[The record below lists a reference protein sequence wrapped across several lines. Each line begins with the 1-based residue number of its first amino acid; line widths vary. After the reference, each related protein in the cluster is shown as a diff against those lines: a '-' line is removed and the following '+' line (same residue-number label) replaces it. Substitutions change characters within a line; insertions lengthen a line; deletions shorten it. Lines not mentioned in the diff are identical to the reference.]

1 MITQAIQVLSSFIGA
16 LGFSI
21 LFNVRGKKLF
31 FAGLGGLVSWTV
43 YLIIASLTTSTF
55 IPNFAASMAATVYAE
70 ALARLAK
77 SPATIFLIGAII
89 PLVPGGQ
96 LYYTMNYAVAKNWAL
111 FTMYGQRTLIIAM
124 AVSGGI
130 MMISSVYRIY
140 NEVKLL
146 RKDQDNK
153 KSKEQD
159 TCGSDE

>member
-43 YLIIASLTTSTF
+43 YLVMASMTTSTF
-55 IPNFAASMAATVYAE
+55 LPNLAASMAATVYAE

-77 SPATIFLIGAII
+77 SPAAIFLIGAII

-96 LYYTMNYAVAKNWAL
+96 LYYTMNYAVAKNWGL
-111 FTMYGQRTLIIAM
+111 FAMYGQRTLITAM

-130 MMISSVYRIY
+130 MMVSSVYRLY
-140 NEVKLL
+140 NGLVLGRVK
-146 RKDQDNK
+146 KEKQTNK
-153 KSKEQD
+153 NGNNPE
-159 TCGSDE
+159 

>member
-77 SPATIFLIGAII
+77 SPATIFDRGNYSFSSGRAAVLYDELRSCKKLGF
-89 PLVPGGQ
+89 VHHVWTEDSDHRYGGVRRH
-96 LYYTMNYAVAKNWAL
+96 YDD
-111 FTMYGQRTLIIAM
+111 
-124 AVSGGI
+124 
-130 MMISSVYRIY
+130 
-140 NEVKLL
+140 LL
-146 RKDQDNK
+146 
-153 KSKEQD
+153 
-159 TCGSDE
+159 CLSDL